1 MVAAL
6 NVTQRSSLALRRRGL
21 LSSQTTSPSELHE
34 LHESGALLVH
44 LYNCAFKMFLRA
56 INSIARRYD
65 LDGQFLGLDVTSYAG
80 NNISGSKVSLITNRD
95 KPNELRTTLGVSF
108 ESQHLI
114 AAAGK
119 LNDSGELVVEH
130 KIGGTT
136 VEHKLSQEKSQ
147 AVKPAKA

>member
-1 MVAAL
+1 
-6 NVTQRSSLALRRRGL
+6 
-21 LSSQTTSPSELHE
+21 
-34 LHESGALLVH
+34 
-44 LYNCAFKMFLRA
+44 MFLRA

-65 LDGQFLGLDVTSYAG
+65 LDGQFLGLDVTSNAG
-80 NNISGSKVSLITNRD
+80 NNFSGSKISLITNRD

-147 AVKPAKA
+147 AVRPAKA